1 MIASLRQKIDAASW
15 HEAYLQA
22 HELKGSLGIFK
33 MQLAVELVSRMEVNA
48 RTSEHLDEMPGLF
61 SQLQAVVLETQP
73 LLQAELN
80 KMNKVKS

>member
-1 MIASLRQKIDAASW
+1 
-15 HEAYLQA
+15 
-22 HELKGSLGIFK
+22 

-80 KMNKVKS
+80 KMDKVKS